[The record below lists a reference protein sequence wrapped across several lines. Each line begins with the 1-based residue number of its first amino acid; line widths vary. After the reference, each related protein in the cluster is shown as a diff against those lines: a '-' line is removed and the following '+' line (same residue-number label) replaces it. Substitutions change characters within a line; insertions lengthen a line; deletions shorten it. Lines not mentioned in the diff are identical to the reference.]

1 MNDLVFLQKN
11 QALTTSLRVAE
22 YFEKRHDHILEKIEK
37 LKAELTTPENTGILN
52 EDYNPQ
58 FFKSSYKNSQGKS
71 QPMFLLNRDAF
82 MEVVGNLNGVKARQF
97 KRKYFA
103 AFNAME
109 KKLQELNDPIRI
121 ATRYQGKL
129 TRLKETDVIKQLV
142 AYAETQGSKNSDK
155 LYLVYTRLA
164 NKVVGLKSG
173 ERDIASVKQLNTLDD
188 VESMIFHII
197 QRGMAQCKHYKEIYQ
212 DCKIRLDAF
221 LEITFGEQRLIA

>member
-22 YFEKRHDHILEKIEK
+22 YFEKPHKNILAKIES
-37 LKAELTTPENTGILN
+37 LNAEIQSAKILA
-52 EDYNPQ
+52 DYSPL
-58 FFKSSYKNSQGKS
+58 FFKSSYEDERGRKQI
-71 QPMFLLNRDAF
+71 MYLLNRDAF
-82 MEVVGNLNGVKARQF
+82 MEVVGNLNGAKARKF
-97 KRKYFA
+97 KREYYA
-103 AFNAME
+103 EFNRME

-164 NKVVGLKSG
+164 NKVVGLK
-173 ERDIASVKQLNTLDD
+173 
-188 VESMIFHII
+188 
-197 QRGMAQCKHYKEIYQ
+197 EIYQ
-212 DCKIRLDAF
+212 DSKIRLDAF